1 MYDVNPLGPMMHLKE
16 LERRAALAAA
26 RRERGEGW
34 SAIWTQLN
42 ERFAI
47 AVRGVL
53 SGTALHKEV

>member
-34 SAIWTQLN
+34 SMIWTQLT
-42 ERFAI
+42 ESLAV

-53 SGTALHKEV
+53 SATARHKEI